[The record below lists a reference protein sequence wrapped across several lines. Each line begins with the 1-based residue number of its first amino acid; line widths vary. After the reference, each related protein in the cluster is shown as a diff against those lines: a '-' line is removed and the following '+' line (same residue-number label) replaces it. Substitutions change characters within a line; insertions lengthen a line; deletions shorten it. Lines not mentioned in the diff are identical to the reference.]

1 MATLTLRPTTAQPSK
16 GPPGMSPE
24 GARRAR
30 RRAVK
35 AFRSLLAE
43 QYPST
48 FPGVGGA
55 PRAPLKLGIDKDLRV
70 NHPQISSR
78 TLGWTLAQF
87 TGRPDYLALLV
98 VGAARID
105 LDGRPNGI
113 VSEVEARHAAA
124 RLRKRRPDGAAP

>member
-16 GPPGMSPE
+16 GPPGLSPA

-48 FPGVGGA
+48 FPGVGEA

-70 NHPQISSR
+70 SHPEVASR
-78 TLGWTLAQF
+78 TVGRMLAQF

-98 VGAARID
+98 VDAARID
-105 LDGRPNGI
+105 LDGVPAG
-113 VSEVEARHAAA
+113 VVTEAEAGFAAA
-124 RLRKRRPDGAAP
+124 RLRKRRASP